1 MLLGDFASQ
10 AHVSFP
16 CASLGMAPHPCLVC
30 GLSSSSQGAGRFLAP
45 VWYLWGTL
53 GSCCVSSILAVFV
66 MVNYFCCALVDI
78 PGRSLL
84 FSRCWRHIL
93 KLVLKSILK
102 YPIPGVICVKLCSE
116 AWLVVP
122 WPRKL
127 LRPPRRAHSALPSGL
142 WSVQRT
148 PPQSLEQPKFLGAS
162 ALFYP
167 QGCLLCV
174 ASSNK
179 AAWSKVDGDSCLC
192 SALSSTVS
200 LLTPAVAASW
210 GLTVSCIYF

>member
-45 VWYLWGTL
+45 VWYLWGTSE
-53 GSCCVSSILAVFV
+53 SCCVSSILAVFV

-127 LRPPRRAHSALPSGL
+127 LRPPRRPQLCHLGSGVSRGPHHKA
-142 WSVQRT
+142 WNN
-148 PPQSLEQPKFLGAS
+148 PNSLERLYFFTPRAVCSVLPPAIKLHGARWMGIPVYAVRFLVQYRCWH
-162 ALFYP
+162 L
-167 QGCLLCV
+167 Q
-174 ASSNK
+174 
-179 AAWSKVDGDSCLC
+179 
-192 SALSSTVS
+192 
-200 LLTPAVAASW
+200 
-210 GLTVSCIYF
+210 

>member
-1 MLLGDFASQ
+1 MLKTHSQ
-10 AHVSFP
+10 ASFKKHLKISHTRSYLRKVMFRGLAG
-16 CASLGMAPHPCLVC
+16 CSLAT
-30 GLSSSSQGAGRFLAP
+30 QIA
-45 VWYLWGTL
+45 
-53 GSCCVSSILAVFV
+53 
-66 MVNYFCCALVDI
+66 
-78 PGRSLL
+78 
-84 FSRCWRHIL
+84 
-93 KLVLKSILK
+93 
-102 YPIPGVICVKLCSE
+102 E
-116 AWLVVP
+116 ATP
-122 WPRKL
+122 ES
-127 LRPPRRAHSALPSGL
+127 SALPSGL

-179 AAWSKVDGDSCLC
+179 AAWSKVDGDSCLR